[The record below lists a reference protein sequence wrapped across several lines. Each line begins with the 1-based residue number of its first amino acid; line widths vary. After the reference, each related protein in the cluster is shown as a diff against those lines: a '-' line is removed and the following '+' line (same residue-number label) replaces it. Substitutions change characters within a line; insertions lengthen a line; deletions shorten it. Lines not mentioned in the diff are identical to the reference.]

1 MVEDLLLADS
11 VFSFIYLKFV
21 LGTSIVYFISVHSAV
36 KAVGE
41 RIILSRAIII
51 SVIMAFCFTACR
63 RFLPT
68 PYNML
73 LFYVLMVGV
82 VAFVFKLPL
91 RKSIV
96 GVVFALLLTMLSSVA
111 ITMNLFIYTNIDAGA
126 RDSLGLFLFITL
138 TEVAFNLFYVLL
150 AMRYE
155 NLNLSFLFSEEKNA
169 KA

>member
-11 VFSFIYLKFV
+11 VFSFAYLKFV
-21 LGTSIVYFISVHSAV
+21 LGTSIVYSISMYSAV

-41 RIILSRAIII
+41 KILLPKAIII

-63 RFLPT
+63 RFLPS

-82 VAFVFKLPL
+82 VAFVFRLPL

-96 GVVFALLLTMLSSVA
+96 GVVFALLLTMLSSTTV
-111 ITMNLFIYTNIDAGA
+111 TMNLLIYTNIDAA
-126 RDSLGLFLFITL
+126 TRNNVGLFLFMSL
-138 TEVAFNLFYVLL
+138 TEVIFNLIYVLL

>member
-111 ITMNLFIYTNIDAGA
+111 ITMNLFIYTNMMQVPGQPW
-126 RDSLGLFLFITL
+126 FIF
-138 TEVAFNLFYVLL
+138 VYV
-150 AMRYE
+150 
-155 NLNLSFLFSEEKNA
+155 
-169 KA
+169 

>member
-1 MVEDLLLADS
+1 M
-11 VFSFIYLKFV
+11 
-21 LGTSIVYFISVHSAV
+21 
-36 KAVGE
+36 
-41 RIILSRAIII
+41 SRAIII

-63 RFLPT
+63 RFLPS

-96 GVVFALLLTMLSSVA
+96 GVVFALLLTMLSSVT
-111 ITMNLFIYTNIDAGA
+111 ITMNLFIYTNIRASA

-138 TEVAFNLFYVLL
+138 TEVAFNLIYVLL

-155 NLNLSFLFSEEKNA
+155 PQSIIFSEEKCQSPESKQESILTFVSWIIILQGIVSWALAFLFYIMNEGFC
-169 KA
+169 KTILRRQ